1 MTFSEDIKMKRVINL
16 NQVNNPITLPIFCF
30 YSKEY
35 NYPLIYQI
43 NLNKIISNIPV
54 SLLLPA

>member
-1 MTFSEDIKMKRVINL
+1 MKRVINL
-16 NQVNNPITLPIFCF
+16 NQVNNPITLPIFYF